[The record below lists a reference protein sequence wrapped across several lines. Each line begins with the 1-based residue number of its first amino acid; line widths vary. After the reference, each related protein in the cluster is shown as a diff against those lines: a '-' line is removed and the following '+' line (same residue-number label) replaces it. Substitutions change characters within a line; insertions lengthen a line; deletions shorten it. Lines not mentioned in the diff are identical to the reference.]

1 MKNKKGFTLIE
12 LLAVVV
18 ILAAI
23 ALIVTPIVIGSIK
36 ESKERLYDTQIESI
50 KSSAKSYMIDLDLED
65 NATITLT
72 LSDLKKAGYVKKDIK
87 NPKTGKYFNDCL
99 LVSVKRIENIYEYDV
114 IDNTDEQCDIS
125 EELVMILLGSTEEV
139 TTKNKEY
146 IEPGV
151 IVKTING
158 QELDSSK
165 VKVEIN
171 QYKDNSYQQKI
182 TGSYSDIKSL
192 IDTSDYYEYEIKYI
206 YEDSIGSVS
215 KTRKVIVR
223 DANNLQCIILTNGI
237 KNNYGWVTDN
247 RIAKIISI
255 NSNKKVEYSISTTGE
270 KNYSNNQTIEI
281 ENDGNVKVYGYIK
294 DDEGNESACTS
305 NIKFEIGEPSCNIN
319 LTGTQ
324 LSSGWYTSNV
334 VATLETKLISPLISQ
349 GMNQIDNVEYNEKT
363 NLEISESGEIY
374 GYIRDMALKSA
385 RCNQSI
391 NIDKT
396 TSVGVT
402 IDGVIENTTNVYTS
416 GTLTNKNVTLNSTV
430 NPVTTVSGYSYQW
443 YKDDNKISSATTPSY
458 TAEESGIYK
467 LVVTTGSGIIGTSN
481 EIDVEI
487 DKIAPV
493 VNYSLSG
500 GLYSEQQTILVTSSD
515 ENYAYMDIVVT
526 KNSVRVYEE
535 SNITSETKNI
545 TLTGDGRWYIFTK
558 AYDKAGNKQSQEP
571 ENTSGWYYQAYNIDS
586 TLATANL
593 TAKDVSGKIKES
605 GVVSNSW
612 LNVSITGTTGY
623 ALYYCI
629 DSDNTCTPTTKY
641 TGTFR
646 YSTEGIHYIRYKAS
660 KQVGNTLKESEV
672 YSYQANIKLIIP
684 KCSISIT
691 GTKGSNDWYT
701 GNLKATMTKVGN
713 GSYGM
718 RNLTLKQSWIRNITE
733 FTNVSAL
740 KEAQT
745 IQGFVY
751 AYPNNTE
758 RGANC
763 TSEAFKYD
771 NTPPINV
778 TLTVSKKTEKD
789 KYICGGNQSGYIFC
803 DYDKIVGY
811 TLTANASDPES
822 EIWAYHFY
830 VNGKLVSSSS
840 SNTYI
845 DTENNNKSAKY
856 EVRVYNRAGLY
867 TSSTVSES
875 CKATNDKCNRNVS
888 DGVIADSSETGSYY
902 IYTCDTEKT
911 WCQNDDL
918 SGGCSSTCG
927 PSEYTYPGVCVNK
940 NNGSVRK
947 DNCV

>member
-18 ILAAI
+18 ILATI

-363 NLEISESGEIY
+363 NLEISESGEVY

-481 EIDVEI
+481 EFDVEI

-593 TAKDVSGKIKES
+593 TAKDVAGKIIES

-623 ALYYCI
+623 DLYYCI

-660 KQVGNTLKESEV
+660 KKVGNTLKESEV

-718 RNLTLKQSWIRNITE
+718 RNLTLNQSWVRNITE

-763 TSEAFKYD
+763 TSEEFKYD

-875 CKATNDKCNRNVS
+875 CKATTDKCNRNVS

-911 WCQNDDL
+911 WCQNDTL
-918 SGGCSSTCG
+918 SGGCSSSCG
-927 PSEYTYPGVCVNK
+927 ANEYTYPGVCVSK
-940 NNGSVRK
+940 NNGAVRK